1 MVDID
6 CDDRMSVNVAATAEY
21 KAKRKAEDARRATV
35 ANRNGFNGTER
46 NGYAVT
52 TLAEGIS

>member
-1 MVDID
+1 VSGGDILG
-6 CDDRMSVNVAATAEY
+6 SV
-21 KAKRKAEDARRATV
+21 RAQLGR
-35 ANRNGFNGTER
+35 RNGFNGTER